1 VAWSYGA
8 FASSKL
14 LTLITTA
21 ILARVLTPVEFGIV
35 GFATVGITYLS
46 VAQDLGL
53 GGALIYE
60 RERPDAASHVVFS
73 WNLVL
78 GVLLFALGY
87 LTAPFVARFFD
98 SPEVTSLM
106 RVLSVTFLI
115 APLGSVHLILLQRD
129 LDFRRKMAP
138 DVGNS
143 LVKGIVS
150 IALALTGF
158 GVWSLVLGHLAGTMV
173 GVVLAWTVVRW
184 RPHLDFDRSLTRSLM
199 AYGLPLFFVDV
210 IYVVTGNI
218 DYLVVGRVLGAAA
231 LGIYTLAY
239 RLPELLVLGV
249 VAVLSR
255 ALFPAFTK
263 ARDSPGSLQRGFLD
277 SVRYVVIFTTP
288 LCVGLFIAAR
298 PLVLVTLGDDWL
310 DVVPV
315 LRVLAVFAWVRSLM
329 SNDGDVYK
337 ALGMPGF
344 LARITA
350 LRLVILVPVLI
361 VTAQFGLVAVAL
373 GHLGTT
379 IIDKALR
386 IYLISRRL
394 QVGVVSVL
402 KQFAPSVMAAFPLVA
417 VASMAMYLTAG
428 LIPLAQLLVTT
439 LAGAVAYL
447 LPIWFLE
454 RAALIR
460 ILDLIRR
467 PRTKGGGDETG
478 APA

>member
-8 FASSKL
+8 FASSRA

-21 ILARVLTPVEFGIV
+21 ILARVLTPEEFGIV

-78 GVLLFALGY
+78 GILLFALGY
-87 LTAPFVARFFD
+87 LTAPLAAQFFD

-106 RVLSVTFLI
+106 RVLSVTFLV

-129 LDFRRKMAP
+129 LDFRRKLVP

-150 IALALTGF
+150 ITLALTGF
-158 GVWSLVLGHLAGTMV
+158 GVWSLVLGHLAGTIV
-173 GVVLAWTVVRW
+173 GVGLVWLVVNW
-184 RPHLDFDRSLTRSLM
+184 RPRLDFNRSLTRSLM
-199 AYGLPLFFVDV
+199 AYGLPLFVVDL
-210 IYVVTGNI
+210 IYVVTANV

-239 RLPELLVLGV
+239 RLPELLVLGI

-298 PLVLVTLGDDWL
+298 PLVLVTLGDNWL
-310 DVVPV
+310 DVIPV

-350 LRLVILVPVLI
+350 LRLFILVPVLI
-361 VTAQFGLVAVAL
+361 ATAQIGLVAVAL

-379 IIDKALR
+379 IVDKGLR
-386 IYLISRRL
+386 IFLISRRL
-394 QVGVVSVL
+394 DIAIGVVL
-402 KQFAPSVMAAFPLVA
+402 RQFVPSVIAAIPLAAMAVIALY
-417 VASMAMYLTAG
+417 MTQTM
-428 LIPLAQLLVTT
+428 IPLAQLAIVTLT
-439 LAGAVAYL
+439 GAVVYL
-447 LPIWFLE
+447 LTIWFLE
-454 RAALIR
+454 RDALLRVLRLIR
-460 ILDLIRR
+460 GPALPKD
-467 PRTKGGGDETG
+467 GEGSS
-478 APA
+478 APS

>member
-1 VAWSYGA
+1 M
-8 FASSKL
+8 
-14 LTLITTA
+14 
-21 ILARVLTPVEFGIV
+21 
-35 GFATVGITYLS
+35 
-46 VAQDLGL
+46 
-53 GGALIYE
+53 ALK
-60 RERPDAASHVVFS
+60 
-73 WNLVL
+73 
-78 GVLLFALGY
+78 
-87 LTAPFVARFFD
+87 
-98 SPEVTSLM
+98 
-106 RVLSVTFLI
+106 
-115 APLGSVHLILLQRD
+115 GS
-129 LDFRRKMAP
+129 
-138 DVGNS
+138 
-143 LVKGIVS
+143 
-150 IALALTGF
+150 T
-158 GVWSLVLGHLAGTMV
+158 
-173 GVVLAWTVVRW
+173 
-184 RPHLDFDRSLTRSLM
+184 
-199 AYGLPLFFVDV
+199 
-210 IYVVTGNI
+210 
-218 DYLVVGRVLGAAA
+218 
-231 LGIYTLAY
+231 
-239 RLPELLVLGV
+239 
-249 VAVLSR
+249 
-255 ALFPAFTK
+255 
-263 ARDSPGSLQRGFLD
+263 
-277 SVRYVVIFTTP
+277 
-288 LCVGLFIAAR
+288 
-298 PLVLVTLGDDWL
+298 
-310 DVVPV
+310 
-315 LRVLAVFAWVRSLM
+315 VFAWVRSLM

-379 IIDKALR
+379 VIDKALR